1 MKKHISKWLCLL
13 LTFCLFFTSCS
24 EEERI
29 FYYHVS
35 SVPQNLDPQVA
46 STPEELSVISGLFDG
61 LFSLDANGTPV
72 LQAAES
78 YEISASGLV
87 YTIHLKQNLF
97 YRFQVT
103 TNSENPPAPI
113 PVTAHDYVF
122 GMQRVFTPETR
133 SPHATTLSAIENSAR
148 VLNGADPSVLGIKA
162 LDDYTL
168 QITLSYPDAS
178 FLEALTCAGAMPC
191 NREFFESTRG
201 AYGLSREN
209 LICNGPYNLRTW
221 NDYDGVTLIAVDE
234 NAPVTRIR
242 LPLLSE
248 DTTSLSL
255 LKNKATDA
263 CILPYSEH
271 PANLSGYHSTSV
283 NTTTWVLIFNPNSPG
298 LNNRLIRQ
306 ALGGIAQ
313 VAVEDMH
320 LPEGFTVATGLVPP
334 SVHISGTSYREMVGA
349 AIYTPS
355 ISSAQ
360 SSFSTGLSA
369 ESLDKLN
376 NIRILVV
383 ENSSTSLVADM
394 VNQNWQKNLSAFFAI
409 DTMPLPDIITAM
421 RRGDFDIALIPVS
434 AFSNDIYALLLPY
447 SESGTYYWIGENN
460 TAFNE
465 ALFPLSYTV
474 QNREPLYLQAERAL
488 LSDYVI
494 CPLMY
499 EDSYF
504 ITSDWLKDVYIS
516 PFGPLID
523 FHSFVI

>member
-1 MKKHISKWLCLL
+1 MKKYISKWLCLL
-13 LTFCLFFTSCS
+13 LSFCLLFTSCS
-24 EEERI
+24 DKERI

-61 LFSLDANGTPV
+61 LFSLNADGTPV
-72 LQAAES
+72 MQAAES
-78 YEISASGLV
+78 YEVSTSGLV

-103 TNSENPPAPI
+103 TNSENQPAPI

-122 GMQRVFTPETR
+122 AMQRVFTPETR
-133 SPHATTLSAIENSAR
+133 SPHTTTLSAIENSTR

-191 NREFFESTRG
+191 NREFFESTGG

-221 NDYDGVTLIAVDE
+221 NDYDGVTLVAVDE
-234 NAPVTRIR
+234 NAPVSRIR
-242 LPLLSE
+242 LPLLGE
-248 DTTSLSL
+248 GTTSLSL
-255 LKNKATDA
+255 LQNKATDA
-263 CILPYSEH
+263 CILPYSEQ
-271 PANLSGYHSTSV
+271 PSNLFGYRSTSV
-283 NTTTWVLIFNPNSPG
+283 NTTTWVLIFNPNSQG

-306 ALGGIAQ
+306 ALGGTAQ
-313 VAVEDMH
+313 VAVENIQ
-320 LPEGFTVATGLVPP
+320 LPEGFTVATSLVPP
-334 SVHISGTSYREMVGA
+334 SVHIGGISYRETVGA
-349 AIYTPS
+349 ATYAPS
-355 ISSAQ
+355 VSSAQ
-360 SSFSTGLSA
+360 SNFSTGLGV
-369 ESLDKLN
+369 ESLDKLS
-376 NIRILVV
+376 NIRILVA
-383 ENSSTSLVADM
+383 ENSPTTLVADM

-409 DTMPLPDIITAM
+409 DVMPLTDIITAV

-447 SESGTYYWIGENN
+447 TEGGAYYWIGENN
-460 TAFNE
+460 TAFND
-465 ALFPLSYTV
+465 ALSPLSYTV

-488 LSDYVI
+488 LGDYII
-494 CPLMY
+494 CPLMF

-523 FHSFVI
+523 FHSFVV